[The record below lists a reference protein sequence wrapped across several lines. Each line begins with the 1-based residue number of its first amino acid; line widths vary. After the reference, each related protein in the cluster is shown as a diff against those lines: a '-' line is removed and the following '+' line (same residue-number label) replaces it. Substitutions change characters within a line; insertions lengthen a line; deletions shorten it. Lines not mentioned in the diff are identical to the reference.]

1 MKDCKLFAP
10 SALIQSCA
18 WSCVT
23 SYGLGLQQSWGNGV
37 LGLQQPRGN
46 CDLVYSSREGTV
58 AWFTTVV
65 RKRRAWFTAV
75 VRELWLDL
83 QQSIDSQLSMLV
95 IVLHLISTGSNL
107 YSWGGWFLY
116 LKYKVAV
123 CDHKTIAC
131 YRLRTAITSLNRQTQ
146 SLHKKAVIWPKKSG
160 ICRIFSGKYR

>member
-1 MKDCKLFAP
+1 MLCSKFRDLLRTRFTVA
-10 SALIQSCA
+10 
-18 WSCVT
+18 VT
-23 SYGLGLQQSWGNGV
+23 SYALGLQPSWGNGV
-37 LGLQQPRGN
+37 LGLQQPWGN

-95 IVLHLISTGSNL
+95 IVLYLIRTGSNL
-107 YSWGGWFLY
+107 YSWGGLFLS
-116 LKYKVAV
+116 LKHKVAV
-123 CDHKTIAC
+123 CDHKNIAC
-131 YRLRTAITSLNRQTQ
+131 YQERTAITSPNRLWHEQ
-146 SLHKKAVIWPKKSG
+146 HKKAAIWPENSG